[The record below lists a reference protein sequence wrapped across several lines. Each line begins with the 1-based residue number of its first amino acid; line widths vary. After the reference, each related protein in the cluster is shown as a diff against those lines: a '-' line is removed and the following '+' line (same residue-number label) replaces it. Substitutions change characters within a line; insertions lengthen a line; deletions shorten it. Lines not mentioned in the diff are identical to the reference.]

1 MPTSPASHAALQA
14 AYSTVAHDEGQR
26 RKDADAS
33 VRDTTLYRNQP
44 PGMAYAKP
52 NTGTPSTMSFDSSPR
67 VVDIYQI
74 FEQANNSIKRL
85 DRYAKALESSRP
97 LPADYRIIQ
106 VTDAH
111 RIIRAAGAL
120 IDAVEIR
127 YHIDSP
133 RWWWSRGW
141 RFYKKIKNHCRRA
154 RELENDMRIE
164 DNSDFRKELA
174 ERRSTRVSIMP
185 LTADQAEEISAKF
198 RELLDETKSAA
209 ALFAEYRKATKP
221 VTDRRQALTEDFG
234 EIEKQVIAAV
244 KVIDSATISVSA
256 NLSRPV
262 IFHFKSPSLERAG
275 S

>member
-1 MPTSPASHAALQA
+1 MPTSPASHAAPQA

-26 RKDADAS
+26 RKDADAT
-33 VRDTTLYRNQP
+33 VRDTILYRNQP
-44 PGMAYAKP
+44 PGMADANP
-52 NTGTPSTMSFDSSPR
+52 NTGTPCTMSFDSSPR
-67 VVDIYQI
+67 AVDIYQI

-85 DRYAKALESSRP
+85 EDYAKALESSRP

-111 RIIRAAGAL
+111 GIIRAAGAL
-120 IDAVEIR
+120 IDVVEIR

-133 RWWWSRGW
+133 RWWSRGW

-174 ERRSTRVSIMP
+174 ERGSTKVSIMP

-209 ALFAEYRKATKP
+209 ALFGEYRKATKP
-221 VTDRRQALTEDFG
+221 VTDRRQALIEDLD

-244 KVIDSATISVSA
+244 KVIDSATSAVSA

-262 IFHFKSPSLERAG
+262 IFHFKSPSLERTG